1 VCPRILGNERKVIPM
16 RVKFIDG
23 PLDGEVRELADQELE
38 DGSVIQLP
46 SGAEEND
53 PAMPGD
59 ETTISYLYEGDG
71 VARYIGGVAPG

>member
-1 VCPRILGNERKVIPM
+1 M